1 LINNK
6 NNKNNKMEINYKN
19 ELFEIAGK
27 MEMIVDFTEIIE
39 RSEKPLQDE
48 NEDDVKV
55 ELNSVEIVICGR
67 GIDIL
72 PRLTDKQK
80 EEIIN
85 NLSIY

>member
-1 LINNK
+1 
-6 NNKNNKMEINYKN
+6 MEINYKN
-19 ELFEIAGK
+19 ELFEIAGN

-39 RSEKPLQDE
+39 ISEKPLQDE

-72 PRLTDKQK
+72 SKLTDKQK

>member
-1 LINNK
+1 
-6 NNKNNKMEINYKN
+6 MEINYKN

-27 MEMIVDFTEIIE
+27 MEMIVDFTEIIK
-39 RSEKPLQDE
+39 RSVKEINDE

-72 PRLTDKQK
+72 PKLSDKQK

>member
-1 LINNK
+1 
-6 NNKNNKMEINYKN
+6 MEINYKN
-19 ELFEIAGK
+19 ELFEIAGN
-27 MEMIVDFTEIIE
+27 MEMIVDFTEIID

-72 PRLTDKQK
+72 PKLSEKQK
-80 EEIIN
+80 QEIID

>member
-1 LINNK
+1 
-6 NNKNNKMEINYKN
+6 MEINYKN
-19 ELFEIAGK
+19 ELFEIAGN
-27 MEMIVDFTEIIE
+27 MEMLVDFTEIID

-72 PRLTDKQK
+72 PKLSEKQK
-80 EEIIN
+80 QEIID

>member
-1 LINNK
+1 
-6 NNKNNKMEINYKN
+6 M
-19 ELFEIAGK
+19 FEIAGK

-39 RSEKPLQDE
+39 RSEKSLQDE

-72 PRLTDKQK
+72 PKLSDKQK

>member
-1 LINNK
+1 
-6 NNKNNKMEINYKN
+6 MEINYKN
-19 ELFEIAGK
+19 ELFEIAGN

-39 RSEKPLQDE
+39 ISEKPLQDE

>member
-1 LINNK
+1 
-6 NNKNNKMEINYKN
+6 MEINYKN
-19 ELFEIAGK
+19 ELFEIAGN
-27 MEMIVDFTEIIE
+27 MEMLVDFTEVIE
-39 RSEKPLQDE
+39 RRQKQLQDE

-72 PRLTDKQK
+72 PKLSEKQK
-80 EEIIN
+80 EEIIK

>member
-1 LINNK
+1 
-6 NNKNNKMEINYKN
+6 MEINYKN

-39 RSEKPLQDE
+39 RVPRPLQDDS
-48 NEDDVKV
+48 EDEVTV
-55 ELNSVEIVICGR
+55 ELNSVEIVIAGR

-72 PRLTDKQK
+72 PKLTDKQK
-80 EEIIN
+80 EEVIN

>member
-1 LINNK
+1 
-6 NNKNNKMEINYKN
+6 MEINYKN

-39 RSEKPLQDE
+39 NPAKELQDE
-48 NEDDVKV
+48 NEDNVKV

-72 PRLTDKQK
+72 PKLSDKQK

>member
-1 LINNK
+1 
-6 NNKNNKMEINYKN
+6 MEINYKN

-27 MEMIVDFTEIIE
+27 IEMLVDFTEIIE
-39 RSEKPLQDE
+39 RSAKEINDE
-48 NEDDVKV
+48 SEYDVKV
-55 ELNSVEIVICGR
+55 ELNSVEIIICGR

-72 PRLTDKQK
+72 PKLSEKQK

>member
-1 LINNK
+1 
-6 NNKNNKMEINYKN
+6 MEINYKN
-19 ELFEIAGK
+19 ELFEIAGN
-27 MEMIVDFTEIIE
+27 MEMLVDFTEIID
-39 RSEKPLQDE
+39 RSEKPFQDE

-72 PRLTDKQK
+72 PKLSEKQK
-80 EEIIN
+80 QEIID

>member
-1 LINNK
+1 
-6 NNKNNKMEINYKN
+6 MEINYKN
-19 ELFEIAGK
+19 ELFEIAGN
-27 MEMIVDFTEIIE
+27 MEMLVDFTEIIE
-39 RSEKPLQDE
+39 ISEKPLQDE

-72 PRLTDKQK
+72 PKLSEKQK
-80 EEIIN
+80 QEIID

>member
-1 LINNK
+1 LI
-6 NNKNNKMEINYKN
+6 NKNNKMEINYKN
-19 ELFEIAGK
+19 ELFEIAGN
-27 MEMIVDFTEIIE
+27 MEMLVDFTEVIE
-39 RSEKPLQDE
+39 RRQKQLQDE

-55 ELNSVEIVICGR
+55 ELNSVEIIICGR

-72 PRLTDKQK
+72 PKLSEKQK

>member
-1 LINNK
+1 
-6 NNKNNKMEINYKN
+6 MEINYKN
-19 ELFEIAGK
+19 ELFEIAGN
-27 MEMIVDFTEIIE
+27 MEMLVDFTEIIE
-39 RSEKPLQDE
+39 RSAKEINDE

-72 PRLTDKQK
+72 PNLSQKQK
-80 EEIIN
+80 EEIIY

>member
-1 LINNK
+1 
-6 NNKNNKMEINYKN
+6 MEINYKN
-19 ELFEIAGK
+19 ELFEIAGN
-27 MEMIVDFTEIIE
+27 MEMLVDFTEIIE
-39 RSEKPLQDE
+39 ISPKPLQDE
-48 NEDDVKV
+48 NENDVKV

-72 PRLTDKQK
+72 PRLSEKQK

>member
-1 LINNK
+1 
-6 NNKNNKMEINYKN
+6 MEINYKN
-19 ELFEIAGK
+19 ELFEIAGN
-27 MEMIVDFTEIIE
+27 MEMLVDFTEIID

-55 ELNSVEIVICGR
+55 ELNSVEIIICGR

-72 PRLTDKQK
+72 PKLSEKQK
-80 EEIIN
+80 QEIID

>member
-1 LINNK
+1 
-6 NNKNNKMEINYKN
+6 MEINYKN
-19 ELFEIAGK
+19 ELFEIAGN

-39 RSEKPLQDE
+39 RSVKEINDE
-48 NEDDVKV
+48 SEDEVKV
-55 ELNSVEIVICGR
+55 ELNSVEIIICGR

-72 PRLTDKQK
+72 PKLSEKQK

>member
-1 LINNK
+1 
-6 NNKNNKMEINYKN
+6 MEINYKN
-19 ELFEIAGK
+19 ELFEIAGN
-27 MEMIVDFTEIIE
+27 MEMLVDFTEIIE
-39 RSEKPLQDE
+39 RYAKEINDE

-72 PRLTDKQK
+72 PNLSQKQK